1 MVLIL
6 QGCSLVY
13 SNDYCEQMAAKIGI
27 TTSSCEGKLHFVGR
41 GGEGRLLA
49 FPYGHIASIICIFV
63 LLPII

>member
-13 SNDYCEQMAAKIGI
+13 SNDHCEQMAAKIGI

-41 GGEGRLLA
+41 GEKEGYLR
-49 FPYGHIASIICIFV
+49 FV
-63 LLPII
+63 TVILHG